1 MEHSL
6 LNSFMSGPW
15 FTIIVLSFIAIG
27 GVIAVIGAITRDDD
41 DECECRKH
49 RKDSKYSSNGT
60 RRRLDSLRGSLNSR
74 YSGDSA
80 NPNSS
85 NWNSSNWD

>member
-1 MEHSL
+1 MGHSL

-27 GVIAVIGAITRDDD
+27 AIITVIKTITRDDD

-49 RKDSKYSSNGT
+49 RKDNKYSISGA

-85 NWNSSNWD
+85 NWD

>member
-1 MEHSL
+1 MEHSSWFNL

-27 GVIAVIGAITRDDD
+27 AIITVIKAITRDDD

-49 RKDSKYSSNGT
+49 RKDSYENDYN
-60 RRRLDSLRGSLNSR
+60 RLDSLRGSLNPR
-74 YSGDSA
+74 YSGDHS
-80 NPNSS
+80 NPNSID
-85 NWNSSNWD
+85 WD